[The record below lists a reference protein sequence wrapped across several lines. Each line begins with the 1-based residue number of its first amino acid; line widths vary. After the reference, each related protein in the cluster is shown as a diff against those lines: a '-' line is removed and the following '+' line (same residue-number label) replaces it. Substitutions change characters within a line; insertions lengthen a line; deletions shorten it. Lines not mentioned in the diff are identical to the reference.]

1 MAGPENLMKIEFEYL
16 KLLQNSK
23 TIKLVKN
30 ILTLTT
36 SDGKTLK
43 FEKIK

>member
-1 MAGPENLMKIEFEYL
+1 MKIESEYL

-30 ILTLTT
+30 ILTLTA

-43 FEKIK
+43 FEKID